1 MSCSPQLPRPEQSDS
16 SDYGSD
22 YSPEEDELLN
32 ELLAKAVAE
41 NATIHPNATTTSI
54 STPIS
59 TPILTA
65 APITHNTNRA
75 LLPDPADVETL
86 QPATL
91 AALVADIEDGI
102 EDAPGV
108 RLPKVLGREKPRSP
122 WRQSGQRLWMGSQG
136 ASETVDRAS
145 PGPNNRPSTLGKNF
159 VEPCAALTALRT
171 QADPLLSEAFSG
183 TPSLLRRQRT
193 RAGAQCCA

>member
-22 YSPEEDELLN
+22 FSPEEDELLN

-41 NATIHPNATTTSI
+41 KATIHPNATPTST
-54 STPIS
+54 STPI
-59 TPILTA
+59 PTA
-65 APITHNTNRA
+65 APITQNTNRVP
-75 LLPDPADVETL
+75 LSDPTDIETL

-122 WRQSGQRLWMGSQG
+122 WRQSSQRSWMGSQTARG
-136 ASETVDRAS
+136 LADRTS
-145 PGPNNRPSTLGKNF
+145 PGPNNRPSLLGRNF
-159 VEPCAALTALRT
+159 FKRCPALTVH
-171 QADPLLSEAFSG
+171 
-183 TPSLLRRQRT
+183 
-193 RAGAQCCA
+193 